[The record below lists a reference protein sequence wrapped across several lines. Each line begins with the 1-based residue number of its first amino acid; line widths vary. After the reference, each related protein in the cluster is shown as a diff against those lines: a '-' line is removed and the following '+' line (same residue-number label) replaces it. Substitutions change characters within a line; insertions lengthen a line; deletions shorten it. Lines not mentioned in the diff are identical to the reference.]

1 MLKRSK
7 IGVFCVLGAF
17 AGLAAMA
24 AADTLELNNGD
35 IIDGTY
41 VGGTKHSVRFLVD
54 GKNQTIPVG
63 DILALTFSGQQ
74 IAELEPEEVTPQVAP
89 EPELELTPAPI
100 QPAILAPAGSTVL
113 VRVLDG
119 IDSRE
124 HSTGHRFTTTLEAD
138 FTHNGVVI
146 APRGAYVYG
155 VIVDA
160 NQAGR
165 LKGKTHL
172 TLELQDVMIDGALH
186 PLVTG
191 EYELAGEKSSGKRT
205 ALTALGGAAL
215 GTLIGGK
222 GDRWEGAAIG
232 AGAGVGVAAIS
243 RGEQIQIPSGTLIQF
258 RLAAPFSM

>member
-1 MLKRSK
+1 MLNKPM
-7 IGVFCVLGAF
+7 IAMYCALGACL
-17 AGLAAMA
+17 LAAPMT

-41 VGGTKHSVRFLVD
+41 VGGTKHSVRFSVD
-54 GKNQTIPVG
+54 GKNRTIPIG
-63 DILALTFSGQQ
+63 DILAITFSGQQ
-74 IAELEPEEVTPQVAP
+74 MAELEPVEIAS
-89 EPELELTPAPI
+89 EPEHEHPPVE
-100 QPAILAPAGSTVL
+100 PVILAPAGSTLL

-119 IDSRE
+119 IDSRQ
-124 HSTGHRFTTTLEAD
+124 HGTGHRFTTTLEAD

-155 VIVDA
+155 IIVDA

-172 TLELQDVMIDGALH
+172 TLELQDIMIGGTLY
-186 PLVTG
+186 PLVSG
-191 EYELAGEKSSGKRT
+191 EYELAGKKSSGKRT

-215 GTLIGGK
+215 GSLIGGK
-222 GDRWEGAAIG
+222 GDRFEGAAIG
-232 AGAGVGVAAIS
+232 AGVGVGVAAIS
-243 RGEQIQIPSGTLIQF
+243 RGEQIQIPSGTLIEF

>member
-1 MLKRSK
+1 MLDRTK
-7 IGVFCVLGAF
+7 IAVFCALCACV
-17 AGLAAMA
+17 GLAAMA

-35 IIDGTY
+35 VIDGTY

-54 GKNQTIPVG
+54 GKNKTVPVG

-74 IAELEPEEVTPQVAP
+74 LAELEPEVIEPVTEPEHVHALP
-89 EPELELTPAPI
+89 EPAV
-100 QPAILAPAGSTVL
+100 LAPAGSTLL

-124 HSTGHRFTTTLEAD
+124 HGTGHRFATTLEAD

-146 APRGAYVYG
+146 APRGSYVYG

-160 NQAGR
+160 KQAGR

-172 TLELQDVMIDGALH
+172 TLELQDIMIDDALH

-191 EYELAGEKSSGKRT
+191 EYELAGKKSSGKRT
-205 ALTALGGAAL
+205 ALTALEGAAL
-215 GTLIGGK
+215 GSLIGGK

-232 AGAGVGVAAIS
+232 AGVGVGVAAIT
-243 RGEQIQIPSGTLIQF
+243 RGEQIQVPSGTLIQF
-258 RLAAPFSM
+258 RLAAPFST

>member
-1 MLKRSK
+1 MLNKPM
-7 IGVFCVLGAF
+7 IAMYCALGACL
-17 AGLAAMA
+17 LAAPMT

-41 VGGTKHSVRFLVD
+41 VGGTKHSVRFSVD
-54 GKNQTIPVG
+54 GKNRTIPIG
-63 DILALTFSGQQ
+63 DILAITFSGEQM
-74 IAELEPEEVTPQVAP
+74 AELEPVEIAP
-89 EPELELTPAPI
+89 EPEHVHAPAPVE
-100 QPAILAPAGSTVL
+100 PAILAPAGSTLL

-119 IDSRE
+119 IDSRQ
-124 HSTGHRFTTTLEAD
+124 HGTGHRFTTTLEAD

-155 VIVDA
+155 IIVDA

-172 TLELQDVMIDGALH
+172 TLELQDIMIDDTLH

-191 EYELAGEKSSGKRT
+191 EYELAGKKSSGKRT

-215 GTLIGGK
+215 GSLIGGK
-222 GDRWEGAAIG
+222 GDRFEGAAIG
-232 AGAGVGVAAIS
+232 AGVGVGVAAIS
-243 RGEQIQIPSGTLIQF
+243 RGEQIQIPSGTLIEF